1 MLNALR
7 LKIHT
12 SLRNPQTK
20 QRLGYVV
27 IGTAGLSIIA
37 YAVGYT
43 GYVIPILG
51 VVIAVIVIY
60 RNKPVE
66 ERKRIA
72 PRQPLPSR
80 IKQPVKPQP
89 PSFFTTFV
97 DVIEG
102 DMRNVLKR
110 FRKREKP
117 VVVVEVPKESPDDS
131 WYWME

>member
-12 SLRNPQTK
+12 SLKNPQTK

-27 IGTAGLSIIA
+27 IGTVGLSIIA

-51 VVIAVIVIY
+51 AVAAIIIMY
-60 RNKPVE
+60 RSKPVE

-72 PRQPLPSR
+72 PRLASR
-80 IKQPVKPQP
+80 TKPPVKPQP
-89 PSFFTTFV
+89 PRFFSTFV
-97 DVIEG
+97 DVIEADIRG
-102 DMRNVLKR
+102 VLKR
-110 FRKREKP
+110 FRKRELP
-117 VVVVEVPKESPDDS
+117 VVAEVPKEQNDDS
-131 WYWME
+131 WYWQD

>member
-7 LKIHT
+7 LRIHT
-12 SLRNPQTK
+12 ALRNPQTK

-27 IGTAGLSIIA
+27 IGTAGLSIVA
-37 YAVGYT
+37 FAVGYT

-51 VVIAVIVIY
+51 AVAGVLVIY
-60 RNKPVE
+60 LSKPVE

-72 PRQPLPSR
+72 GPARLPSR
-80 IKQPVKPQP
+80 TKPPVKPQP
-89 PSFFTTFV
+89 PSFFAVFV

-102 DMRNVLKR
+102 DMRNMVKR

-117 VVVVEVPKESPDDS
+117 VVIEVPKELNDDS
-131 WYWME
+131 WYWLD

>member
-7 LKIHT
+7 LKVHT

-27 IGTAGLSIIA
+27 IGTVGLSIITFA
-37 YAVGYT
+37 FGYT

-51 VVIAVIVIY
+51 VVVAVLIIY
-60 RNKPVE
+60 RSKPVE

-72 PRQPLPSR
+72 GPARLPSR
-80 IKQPVKPQP
+80 TKQSVKPQP
-89 PSFFTTFV
+89 PSFFAVFV

-102 DMRNVLKR
+102 DMRNVVKR
-110 FRKREKP
+110 LQKRKEP
-117 VVVVEVPKESPDDS
+117 VVAEVSKVSGDDS
-131 WYWME
+131 WYWQD